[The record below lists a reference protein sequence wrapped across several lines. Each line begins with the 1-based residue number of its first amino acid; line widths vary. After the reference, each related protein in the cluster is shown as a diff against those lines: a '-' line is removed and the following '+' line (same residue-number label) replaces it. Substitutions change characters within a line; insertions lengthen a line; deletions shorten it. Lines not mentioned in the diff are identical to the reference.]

1 MTTYEKLHSRIVEL
15 IPDIKKL
22 ELGCEVIAHNR
33 LFTYTSPRLGGDG
46 VHVLTDSNA
55 PDIIER
61 GDITEIIGRPIT
73 LEDVLMAMDKANF
86 HESPEL
92 TCEGQFAYYEP
103 ELGEFCL
110 TGKWWHLGKPLEQ
123 QDEETLLF
131 ISKILE
137 I

>member
-1 MTTYEKLHSRIVEL
+1 MNTYEKLRSRIVEL
-15 IPDIKKL
+15 VPEIVEL
-22 ELGCEVIAHNR
+22 RLGCEVIAHNR

-61 GDITEIIGRPIT
+61 GDITKIIGRPIT
-73 LEDVLMAMDKANF
+73 LEDVLMAMQRSGLEIPLVIVN
-86 HESPEL
+86 
-92 TCEGQFAYYEP
+92 YYKSGVIILKRSEEP
-103 ELGEFCL
+103 GVE
-110 TGKWWHLGKPLEQ
+110 WHLGLPLEQ

-137 I
+137 K